1 MEMMTRSGNP
11 ALKENVFKRV
21 EQAPVAQ
28 EGVMTIQ
35 GTVGKVALLLLTV
48 VASGALV
55 WFRSMSEGFAGIAT
69 MFYGGAIGGFIVS
82 LIIIFNQRLAPVLA
96 LPYAVLEGLVLGGIS
111 AFMEQIYPGIVSTAT
126 VLTFGTFAALLAT
139 YQSGLIRATGS
150 FRRMVVS
157 ATGAIAIYY
166 LLSFVLSFFGMNL
179 PLIHDSG
186 MAGII
191 FSLIVVGVAAMNL
204 VLDFDFIEQGARQ
217 GAPKYMEW
225 YGAFGL
231 MVTLVWLYIELLR
244 LLAKTRR
251 R

>member
-1 MEMMTRSGNP
+1 MQMTRSGNP
-11 ALKENVFKRV
+11 ALKSNVFEGLEK
-21 EQAPVAQ
+21 AGAQ
-28 EGVMTIQ
+28 GGRMTIQ
-35 GTVGKVALLLLTV
+35 GTVNKVALMLLTV
-48 VASGALV
+48 IASGAFV
-55 WFRSMSEGFAGIAT
+55 WYRFSRAMDFAEVST
-69 MFYGGAIGGFIVS
+69 LFYGGLIGGFVVS
-82 LIIIFNQRLAPVLA
+82 LVIIFKRELAPKLA

-111 AFMEQIYPGIVSTAT
+111 AFMERSYPGIVSTAT

-139 YQSGLIRATGS
+139 YQSGLIRATDS
-150 FRRMVVS
+150 FRRMVIS

-166 LLSFVLSFFGMNL
+166 LLSFAFSFFGINL
-179 PLIHDSG
+179 PLLHDSG

-204 VLDFDFIEQGARQ
+204 VLDFDFIERGALQ

-231 MVTLVWLYIELLR
+231 MVTLVWLYIEILR

>member
-1 MEMMTRSGNP
+1 MAMTRSGNP
-11 ALKENVFKRV
+11 ALKSNVFEGLERAGT
-21 EQAPVAQ
+21 QA
-28 EGVMTIQ
+28 GRMTIQ
-35 GTVGKVALLLLTV
+35 GTVNKVALMLLTV
-48 VASGALV
+48 VVSGAFV
-55 WFRSMSEGFAGIAT
+55 WYRSLSSGFAGVAP
-69 MFYGGAIGGFIVS
+69 MFYGGAIGGFVLSLVIV
-82 LIIIFNQRLAPVLA
+82 FNKQLAPKLA

-111 AFMEQIYPGIVSTAT
+111 AFMERSYPGIVSTAT

-139 YQSGLIRATGS
+139 YQSGLIRATDS
-150 FRRMVVS
+150 FRRMVIS

-166 LLSFVLSFFGMNL
+166 LLSFGLSFFSINL

-191 FSLIVVGVAAMNL
+191 FSLLVVGVAAMNL

-231 MVTLVWLYIELLR
+231 MVTLVWLYIEILR